1 VRQKN
6 QIQLKPK
13 HILTLLLLSLMIAYP
28 TQATATNSTN
38 NLLLERIEQYLRDTS
53 YLIDEAEAL
62 QRDDARYRFR
72 YDVLRQDLSE
82 MSNSINRFITQ
93 NKRSQMPRIISPLV
107 KEY

>member
-1 VRQKN
+1 
-6 QIQLKPK
+6 
-13 HILTLLLLSLMIAYP
+13 MIVCPSKAVNV
-28 TQATATNSTN
+28 ANVTN
-38 NLLLERIEQYLRDTS
+38 NLSLEGIEQYLRSTS

-82 MSNSINRFITQ
+82 IANSINRFIMQ
-93 NKRSQMPRIISPLV
+93 NKRSQMPRSFSPLV